1 MDSGAT
7 SGSVVGKGIKAD
19 KTRRTWSAHEEE
31 VLIEALKEVISKGWK
46 SENGFKAGY
55 LTLLENSMRA
65 AIPGTNLCG
74 NPHINSKIHV
84 WKKTHGILLTVLSKS
99 GVGWNDTDKTI
110 EATEET
116 WEAII
121 KADPSARPMR
131 SKQWNLYHDWCEI
144 FGNDRATGEQAET
157 FAAAVHDVL
166 NMNYEVI
173 HDTVAITNDMF
184 NAAEEADESVSVTH
198 TPSSKP
204 SVVVTSKNKKRKQ
217 VNADD
222 NAIVEAINHLANI
235 TKDTMKDLI
244 KQLATEEKIANA
256 EEKVLDTLQ
265 GIPELAEDEKVH
277 VAELL
282 VENHA
287 KLSLFLRLG
296 DKGKLSLAKRL
307 LGVMD

>member
-7 SGSVVGKGIKAD
+7 AGSVVGKGIKAD

-31 VLIEALKEVISKGWK
+31 VLIEALKDVISKGWK

-55 LTLLENSMRA
+55 LTLLENYMRA
-65 AIPGTNLCG
+65 ALPGTNLRG

-84 WKKTHGILLTVLSKS
+84 WKKTHGILLTILSKS

-110 EATEET
+110 EATDET

-131 SKQWNLYHDWCEI
+131 SKQWNHYHDWCEI

-173 HDTVAITNDMF
+173 HDTVAFTNDIF
-184 NAAEEADESVSVTH
+184 NAGEEGDESVSVTH
-198 TPSSKP
+198 THSSKP
-204 SVVVTSKNKKRKQ
+204 SVVVTSKNKKRKP

-222 NAIVEAINHLANI
+222 NAIVEAINHLSDI

-256 EEKVLDTLQ
+256 DEKVLDTLQ
-265 GIPELAEDEKVH
+265 GITELAEDEKVH

-282 VENHA
+282 VDNHA

-307 LGVMD
+307 LGGD